1 MNDNKFHNVE
11 QRIKDI
17 FKESFVAVQQ
27 VDNPDIRHIYT
38 RHNLTGEEIKGLQ
51 EFYKIL
57 FVSQVYD
64 EERKQKNFDAILVI
78 LVTEDDS

>member
-1 MNDNKFHNVE
+1 MNDNKFHNIE
-11 QRIKDI
+11 QRTKEI
-17 FKESFVAVQQ
+17 FKESFVAVEQ

-38 RHNLTGEEIKGLQ
+38 KHNLTGDEIKGLQ

-64 EERKQKNFDAILVI
+64 EERQDKKFDAILVI
-78 LVTEDDS
+78 LVTEENI